1 MRRCL
6 KKENSR
12 GQKVPSFY
20 TKMFKDKVKYLL
32 DRALEERQ
40 DLYLLELKVSE
51 SNAITVVIDGDNGV
65 VVEDCMFISRAIEH
79 NLDREEQDF
88 SIEVMSAGAASPII
102 DKRQYKKNI
111 GRVLSVK
118 TKEGLRYE
126 GTLQNTD
133 EEGIHLEWKSKE
145 PKPVGKGKMIVKK
158 QAKIEYDAI
167 LEAKVVIKF

>member
-65 VVEDCMFISRAIEH
+65 NVEDCMFISRAIEH

-111 GRVLSVK
+111 GRVLSVN
-118 TKEGLRYE
+118 TKEGLSYE

>member
-1 MRRCL
+1 LRRCL

-65 VVEDCMFISRAIEH
+65 IVEDCMFISRAIEH

-111 GRVLSVK
+111 GRVLSVN
-118 TKEGLRYE
+118 TKEGLSYE

>member
-1 MRRCL
+1 MPRCL

-118 TKEGLRYE
+118 TKEGLSFE

>member
-65 VVEDCMFISRAIEH
+65 IVEDCMFISRAIEH

-111 GRVLSVK
+111 GRVLSVN
-118 TKEGLRYE
+118 TKEGLSYE

>member
-20 TKMFKDKVKYLL
+20 TKMFKDKVKDLVNK
-32 DRALEERQ
+32 ALEERQ
-40 DLYLLELKVSE
+40 DLFLLELNVSE
-51 SNAITVVIDGDNGV
+51 SNAITVVVDGDNGV
-65 VVEDCMFISRAIEH
+65 IVEDCMFISRAIEH

-88 SIEVMSAGAASPII
+88 SIEVMSAGASLPLIE
-102 DKRQYKKNI
+102 KRQYKKNI
-111 GRVLSVK
+111 GRALAVK
-118 TKEGLRYE
+118 TKDGLNIE
-126 GTLQNTD
+126 GTLQDADDN
-133 EEGIHLEWKSKE
+133 GIHLEWKSKE

-158 QAKIEYDAI
+158 QAKIDYEAI

>member
-1 MRRCL
+1 
-6 KKENSR
+6 
-12 GQKVPSFY
+12 
-20 TKMFKDKVKYLL
+20 MFKDKVKYLL
-32 DRALEERQ
+32 DRALGERQ

-51 SNAITVVIDGDNGV
+51 SNSITVVIDGDNGV
-65 VVEDCMFISRAIEH
+65 NVEDCMFISRAIEH

-111 GRVLSVK
+111 GRVLSIK
-118 TKEGLRYE
+118 TKEGLNFE

-145 PKPVGKGKMIVKK
+145 PKPVGKGKITVKK
-158 QAKIEYDAI
+158 QIKIEYDTI

>member
-111 GRVLSVK
+111 GRVLSVN
-118 TKEGLRYE
+118 TKEGLSYE